1 MGLHDPLLTIVKKR
15 KMQFYG
21 HTNRAGNLA
30 TTILQGSVD
39 GKRGRGRPRT
49 TWLKNIVDWTG
60 LAINDLHT
68 YSMDRQKWKMTID
81 AVAHGAP
88 TTATVTGYRGGGGG
102 GCLRDDYTAVSF
114 ARPRTQ
120 IRLSPYYPQTEPRLQ
135 CKRWLSSGPYH
146 AVHVLICSTSNCI
159 ISMFK

>member
-1 MGLHDPLLTIVKKR
+1 MSYPPPYMGVKHGPRNGKKNTSLWISLSEKSTQSSIYWASHQCRLSIREEITSIMGLHDPLLTTVKKR
-15 KMQFYG
+15 KRQFCG

-68 YSMDRQKWKMTID
+68 YSMDRQKWKKTID
-81 AVAHGAP
+81 AVAHGPMAP
-88 TTATVTGYRGGGGG
+88 PRPRRSRDRGGG
-102 GCLRDDYTAVSF
+102 
-114 ARPRTQ
+114 
-120 IRLSPYYPQTEPRLQ
+120 RLL
-135 CKRWLSSGPYH
+135 
-146 AVHVLICSTSNCI
+146 
-159 ISMFK
+159 

>member
-1 MGLHDPLLTIVKKR
+1 MGVKHGSSQQNWKKEYKPLNFVVFRRRILIVPYTEHRTNVSIREEITSIIGLHDPLLTVVKKR

-60 LAINDLHT
+60 LAIND
-68 YSMDRQKWKMTID
+68 
-81 AVAHGAP
+81 
-88 TTATVTGYRGGGGG
+88 
-102 GCLRDDYTAVSF
+102 
-114 ARPRTQ
+114 
-120 IRLSPYYPQTEPRLQ
+120 
-135 CKRWLSSGPYH
+135 
-146 AVHVLICSTSNCI
+146 
-159 ISMFK
+159 

>member
-1 MGLHDPLLTIVKKR
+1 M
-15 KMQFYG
+15 
-21 HTNRAGNLA
+21 
-30 TTILQGSVD
+30 D

-146 AVHVLICSTSNCI
+146 AVHVLIPCQIHSDAELVKWITGVEWRKKDICVSSFLGWEKISAKI
-159 ISMFK
+159 ITKI